1 MDNRFKEIFDLY
13 KNDIYRLSY
22 SYSKNFTEADD
33 ITQKV
38 FIKLYSHKEIME
50 KDNTEVKKNL
60 IRSTVNESKTFLKSL
75 WRKRVVLFDSIENE
89 KKKEENIENSNVL
102 DAILK
107 LPKKQRTIIFLYY
120 YENYKI
126 KEIKDLLNISET
138 NIQSILLRARKKLKE
153 LLKEDNI
160 DE

>member
-22 SYSKNFTEADD
+22 SFSKNFTEADD

-50 KDNTEVKKNL
+50 KDNTEVKKYL

>member
-50 KDNTEVKKNL
+50 KDNTEVKKYL